1 MLYAE
6 YIKKA
11 KELTIT
17 FNEESLVSYLEP
29 DWQTIL
35 YDNGM
40 DNLEDIPDSR
50 IDGWYDLEDVLKLE
64 VEKRNAIS
72 SKRNLVYNWLYELIS
87 STVDPA
93 MMQEET
99 DLIQSMIEFSR
110 MKNAENASTESN
122 EESK

>member
-110 MKNAENASTESN
+110 MKNAENTSTESN
-122 EESK
+122 EEPK